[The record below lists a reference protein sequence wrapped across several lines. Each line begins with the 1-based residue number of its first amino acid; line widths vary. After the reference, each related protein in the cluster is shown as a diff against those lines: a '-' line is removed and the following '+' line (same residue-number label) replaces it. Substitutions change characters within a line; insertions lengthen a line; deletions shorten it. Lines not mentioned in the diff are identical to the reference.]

1 MPFVKSQVYDSGS
14 SSEYEVAKSPS
25 PPPESSD
32 QNEPEPK
39 RAKIVKRAK
48 KPKKTPRKTVASE
61 SDFDSSDE
69 NIPLAKRQIASI
81 DSDAPAGP

>member
-48 KPKKTPRKTVASE
+48 TPRKTVASE